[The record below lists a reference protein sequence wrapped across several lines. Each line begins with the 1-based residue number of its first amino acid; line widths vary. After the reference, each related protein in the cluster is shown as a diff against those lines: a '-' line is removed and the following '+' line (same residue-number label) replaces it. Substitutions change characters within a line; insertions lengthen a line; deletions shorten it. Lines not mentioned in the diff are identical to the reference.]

1 MKLSYTLGRT
11 INLGN
16 FESVKFEYGVEVEGD
31 NRSELLADAKEFVE
45 EVVAQETSFWKT
57 RRKQSKA

>member
-1 MKLSYTLGRT
+1 MKLFYSLGRT

>member
-1 MKLSYTLGRT
+1 VKLSYTLGRT